1 MLEKNK
7 ELSFFEKVKCCDN
20 EKAKA
25 FLDELTRMRMLAKTE
40 TVHDFLYTFIRKHR
54 YLDYVSALPAGGS
67 RRETVEMLL
76 TQAKTYEQSR
86 MHGLFGF
93 LQYMKQ
99 LEKYE
104 IDYGNGGE
112 DHANAVRIMTIHKS
126 KGLEFPVCFVSGLA
140 KRFNR
145 RDINGS
151 LLLHT
156 DLGIGI
162 EYRNYQ
168 EKFRRNTIKQKW
180 IARQQLVDSMGE
192 ELRVLYVA
200 LTRAKERCILTG
212 TVSDYEKTLET
223 CIRMVG
229 DVSHKKISDRK
240 LDGQLILECNHY
252 LKLLFYVMAL
262 YRDQPEKLFEVTL
275 FHEDDLQLSQA
286 RQFLEDRMKKEV
298 FLKTLEAADET
309 KSQKLSQ
316 VIHASYPH
324 PELEGLYNKTS
335 VSELKHA
342 ALHEDEQ
349 TMVVFDTEKKTQIVP
364 EFMKEEVKVLGA
376 ARGTAYH
383 RLMELLDFQSFA
395 QCSCEKLNE
404 NLINEKKR
412 IIETKLISERDLGL
426 VDDRKIIAFLCS
438 DLAKKMMAASEKQLL
453 FKEQPFVMEIPAK
466 RVDEKF
472 PDDETML
479 IQGIIDAFYEEDGKI
494 YLVDYKTDRVEKR
507 EELINRYRV
516 QMDYYKEAL
525 ERITEKKVAGV
536 KIYSFFFIW

>member
-1 MLEKNK
+1 M
-7 ELSFFEKVKCCDN
+7 
-20 EKAKA
+20 
-25 FLDELTRMRMLAKTE
+25 
-40 TVHDFLYTFIRKHR
+40 
-54 YLDYVSALPAGGS
+54 
-67 RRETVEMLL
+67 
-76 TQAKTYEQSR
+76 
-86 MHGLFGF
+86 
-93 LQYMKQ
+93 
-99 LEKYE
+99 
-104 IDYGNGGE
+104 
-112 DHANAVRIMTIHKS
+112 
-126 KGLEFPVCFVSGLA
+126 CFVSGLA

-200 LTRAKERCILTG
+200 LTRAKEKCILTG

-223 CIRMVG
+223 CVQMVG

-262 YRDQPEKLFEVTL
+262 YRDQPEKLFEVSL

-286 RQFLEDRMKKEV
+286 RQLLEDRMKKEV

-309 KSQKLSQ
+309 KSRELSQ
-316 VIHASYPH
+316 VLHAAYPH

-412 IIETKLISERDLGL
+412 IIEAKLISERDLGL

-536 KIYSFFFIW
+536 KIYSFFFSDVLSLS